1 MSKITDSE
9 IARLQTRIG
18 SIVNSREEPYL
29 TQVTRDAA
37 RHWAWGTG
45 DRNPL
50 YLDRDFA
57 RAAGHADVLAPPVI
71 LYAFSRN
78 SVGYRGG
85 LPGVH
90 SAFGG
95 SWWKWYRPLTV
106 GLDITPTTVFTEL
119 KDLPSRFAGRMLK
132 QVGQTRFEDQHQ
144 NLVAEVESW
153 SLRYERTAARDR
165 NPTAQKPEPA
175 AAPMLSAERIAEI
188 TEAYRQEAASVGKA
202 PAWSAIEAGSEIPSI
217 IRGPYSSTCAV
228 AFKQAWG
235 GSFIFTHGYWYDF
248 LSRHP
253 GASMRNEEGV
263 PEAAEAV
270 HWDARAARRAG
281 VAGSY
286 DFGPE
291 RVAWMATLVTN
302 WAGPAA
308 FLSELYCEVRKF
320 NVSGN
325 VTRCLGRIESKEEK
339 DGRGFIRLALQ
350 ALDLTGDVTASGWA
364 KLEFPVTQKN
374 TKGFDA

>member
-1 MSKITDSE
+1 MSQITEKE
-9 IARLQTRIG
+9 IERLRLRLGTQ
-18 SIVNSREEPYL
+18 VKSREEPYL
-29 TQVTRDAA
+29 TEVTRDAI
-37 RHWAWGTG
+37 RHWAWATG

-50 YLDRDFA
+50 YLDKA
-57 RAAGHADVLAPPVI
+57 YAQAAGHPDVIAPPAM

-95 SWWKWYRPLTV
+95 SWWKWHSALTA
-106 GLDITPTTVFTEL
+106 GMEISTATTFTEL
-119 KDLPSRFAGRMLK
+119 EDMPSRFAGRMLK
-132 QVGQTRFEDQHQ
+132 QVAQTRFIDQEARV
-144 NLVAEVESW
+144 VAEAESW
-153 SLRYERTAARDR
+153 TLRFERSAARER
-165 NPTAQKPEPA
+165 NPDAQRPETSETPKFT
-175 AAPMLSAERIAEI
+175 AERIAEI
-188 TEAYRQEAASVGKA
+188 TEAYRQEAATVTTITMVPDWHTVAVG
-202 PAWSAIEAGSEIPSI
+202 SSIPSI

-228 AFKQAWG
+228 AFEQAWG
-235 GSFIFTHGYWYDF
+235 GSYIWAHGYWYDF

-281 VAGSY
+281 VASSY

-302 WAGPAA
+302 WLGTRG
-308 FLSELYCEVRKF
+308 FMSELYCEVRKF

-325 VTRCLGRIESKEEK
+325 ITQCTGRVQSKEEK
-339 DGRGFIRLALQ
+339 DGRGCVRLELEAT
-350 ALDLTGDVTASGWA
+350 DLKGDITASGWA
-364 KLEFPVTQKN
+364 KVQLEL
-374 TKGFDA
+374 